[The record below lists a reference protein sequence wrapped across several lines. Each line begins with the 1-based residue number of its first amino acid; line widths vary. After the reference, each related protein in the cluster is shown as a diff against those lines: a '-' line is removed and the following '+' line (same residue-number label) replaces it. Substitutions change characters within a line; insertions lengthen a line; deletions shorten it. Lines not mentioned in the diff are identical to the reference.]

1 MLERV
6 QRALAGCQPG
16 LQGLRHADIRRL
28 ARRVD
33 GTWKVARVAW
43 EHAADG
49 FDERLVVRV
58 PRRATG
64 RELHARWHVGAAG
77 SAADFRRPATPQH
90 DHSGTQVTEL
100 QRPGVR
106 NLPCYVRRS
115 HAIFVLGEWSS
126 SLYRTCTSYVRCM
139 HPLASETTSWASLSV
154 RDEKSTALA
163 LSRCRIST
171 ACFLRRGPGTRDLL
185 PRA

>member
-1 MLERV
+1 MRLRARHVSAVADLDAADAAFELVREVRPGGGLVRLANLLPRGGAAMLERV

-33 GTWKVARVAW
+33 GTWKVARVAR

-64 RELHARWHVGAAG
+64 RELHARWHVGSAG
-77 SAADFRRPATPQH
+77 SAAD
-90 DHSGTQVTEL
+90 L
-100 QRPGVR
+100 QR
-106 NLPCYVRRS
+106 S
-115 HAIFVLGEWSS
+115 
-126 SLYRTCTSYVRCM
+126 
-139 HPLASETTSWASLSV
+139 
-154 RDEKSTALA
+154 
-163 LSRCRIST
+163 
-171 ACFLRRGPGTRDLL
+171 
-185 PRA
+185 